1 MSCATGARRL
11 VVAALAALALCF
23 AMPAGADARTRLD
36 AQVDALTADQLV
48 TRNAAALVDAG
59 RQRRARNIAD
69 IRHAASAGWGLVQ
82 ILAFWWLW
90 RSGGAA
96 RIRDMMRRR
105 TRSRTAQRAV
115 FGAVL
120 GALGPLVSMPFALV
134 SYRVGF
140 NAGVTD
146 ERLPQWFLDYLV
158 RIGLDALLGALVVV
172 AVLALVERVRVWY
185 LVLIGLFYAGALA
198 GVMLAPLMPWG
209 TAHKTTPNAVAA
221 AANELARA
229 LGVPGT
235 PVVVLAS
242 SHHSNAMSSRAVGI
256 GPTARAVVG
265 DVTLAHMTLPEV
277 RVALAHAFAHL
288 AYNDTL
294 RQTLVAVTL
303 FVFSAAIA
311 VLLSDRVGFRRD
323 DDALSRLALV
333 ATFLGCVLVVAY
345 PVYNFDARNIERRS
359 DRVALAATNDRAESV
374 RAMVR
379 YANDDLVALCDRRS
393 IRWYFDDR
401 PPLGGRIAAVA
412 GSPDPCPGANAAP
425 SPAPSSP

>member
-1 MSCATGARRL
+1 L
-11 VVAALAALALCF
+11 FF
-23 AMPAGADARTRLD
+23 AVPAGSDARTRLD
-36 AQVDALTADQLV
+36 ARVDMLTAHQLLAQNPA
-48 TRNAAALVDAG
+48 TLVDAG

-69 IRHAASAGWGLVQ
+69 IHHAASAGWGLVQ

-90 RSGGAA
+90 RSGAAA

-120 GALGPLVSMPFALV
+120 GALGPIVSLPFGLI

-172 AVLALVERVRVWY
+172 AVLALVDRVRVWY
-185 LVLIGLFYAGALA
+185 LVLMALFYAGALA
-198 GVMLAPLMPWG
+198 GVTLAPVMPFG
-209 TAHKTTPNAVAA
+209 TAQKTTPNAVAA
-221 AANELARA
+221 LGAEMARA

-242 SHHSNAMSSRAVGI
+242 SRHSNAMSGRAAGI
-256 GPTARAVVG
+256 GPTARALIG
-265 DVTLAHMTLPEV
+265 DVTLVHLTPPEL
-277 RVALAHAFAHL
+277 RVAFAHAFAHV
-288 AYNDTL
+288 AYNDKL

-303 FVFSAAIA
+303 FVLSAAIA

-333 ATFLGCVLVVAY
+333 GTFLGCVLVVAY
-345 PVYNFDARNIERRS
+345 PIYNADARNVESRA
-359 DRVALAATNDRAESV
+359 DRVALSATGDRAETV
-374 RAMVR
+374 RTMVR
-379 YANDDLVALCDRRS
+379 WADDDLVPLCDRRS

-401 PPLGGRIAAVA
+401 PPLGGRIAKTA
-412 GSPDPCPGANAAP
+412 GSADPCPGGG
-425 SPAPSSP
+425 PAL

>member
-1 MSCATGARRL
+1 MDARTFI
-11 VVAALAALALCF
+11 VAALAALTMFF
-23 AMPAGADARTRLD
+23 AAPAGADARTRLD
-36 AQVDALTADQLV
+36 AQVDALSANQLL
-48 TRNAAALVDAG
+48 TSNAATLVDAG

-69 IRHAASAGWGLVQ
+69 IHHAASAGRGLVQ
-82 ILAFWWLW
+82 ILAFWWPL

-96 RIRDMMRRR
+96 RIRDVMRRR
-105 TRSRTAQRAV
+105 TRNRTAQRAV

-120 GALGPLVSMPFALV
+120 GALGPVVSLPFAV
-134 SYRVGF
+134 ISYRVGF

-146 ERLPQWFLDYLV
+146 ERLPQWFLDYLL

-172 AVLALVERVRVWY
+172 AVLALVDRVRVWY
-185 LVLIGLFYAGALA
+185 LVLMALFYAGALA
-198 GVMLAPLMPWG
+198 GVALSPLMPWG

-221 AANELARA
+221 LAADTARA
-229 LGVPGT
+229 LGVPGI

-242 SHHSNAMSSRAVGI
+242 SHHSNAMSTRAIGI

-265 DVTLAHMTLPEV
+265 DVTLAHLTPPEV
-277 RVALAHAFAHL
+277 RVALAHAFAHV

-303 FVFSAAIA
+303 FIFSAAIA

-345 PVYNFDARNIERRS
+345 PIYNADARNVESRA
-359 DRVALAATNDRAESV
+359 DGVALSATGDRAETV
-374 RAMVR
+374 RTMVR
-379 YANDDLVALCDRRS
+379 WADDDLIPLCDRRS

-401 PPLGGRIAAVA
+401 PPLGGRIAAAA
-412 GSPDPCPGANAAP
+412 GSPDPCPGGTAR
-425 SPAPSSP
+425 